1 MTGGKTLELKELE
14 KIKRNLMQIIENAD
28 TPACDRVK
36 AASVLMEVDKRI
48 SEKCWLMA

>member
-1 MTGGKTLELKELE
+1 MELKELE
-14 KIKRNLMQIIENAD
+14 KIKKSLMQIIENAD

-48 SEKCWLMA
+48 SEKCWAMS